1 MAKFDFKKLVND
13 SADKLKTGAQKA
25 QEAAKGFDIKT
36 AAGDVVTKGK
46 DAAEYFKQKTDE
58 TVQAV
63 SQAVRKK
70 EEVRGL
76 ITAQGAVKLM
86 CMMMAAD
93 GDISQQELGQLQ
105 EIGKE
110 LDEHF
115 PEYQGKV
122 VEECTALVEKLDAE
136 NYREELNDVVRD
148 VIQESLHAS
157 GATVPVKLLLWNLLV
172 VAQSDSCYQEEEAK
186 LIRYIARHLEID
198 KSIVPEMEHA
208 LRAMLAI
215 ENEMKWLKSTDRP
228 FGTVEPV
235 LTELAKRKATIVQA
249 IHDLIGD

>member
-25 QEAAKGFDIKT
+25 QEAVKGFDIKT

-70 EEVRGL
+70 EEARGF

-86 CMMMAAD
+86 CMMMAVD
-93 GDISQQELGQLQ
+93 GDISKQELGQLQ
-105 EIGKE
+105 EIGNE

-115 PEYQGKV
+115 PEYQEKT

-136 NYREELNDVVRD
+136 NYREELHDVVRD

-172 VAQSDSCYQEEEAK
+172 VAQSDSCYQEEAK

-215 ENEMKWLKSTDRP
+215 ENEMEWLKNTDRP

-249 IHDLIGD
+249 VHDLIGD

>member
-148 VIQESLHAS
+148 VIQESLHAF

-172 VAQSDSCYQEEEAK
+172 VAQSDSCYQEEEAS
-186 LIRYIARHLEID
+186 YIARHLEID

>member
-13 SADKLKTGAQKA
+13 SADKLKNGAQKA
-25 QEAAKGFDIKT
+25 QEAVKEFDIKT
-36 AAGDVVTKGK
+36 AAGDVMTKGK

-70 EEVRGL
+70 EEVRGF

-93 GDISQQELGQLQ
+93 GDISKQELGQLQ
-105 EIGKE
+105 EIGNE

-136 NYREELNDVVRD
+136 NYREELYDVVRD

-215 ENEMKWLKSTDRP
+215 ENEMEWLKSTDRP

-235 LTELAKRKATIVQA
+235 LTELAERKTTIVQA